1 MSINRSI
8 ILILII
14 LAGTLRLPASSF
26 STPVSYVGTEHELG
40 GTKRKPWRLKRK
52 RVKDFEPKYKRLK
65 ATLFTIFLG
74 HFGVHR
80 MYLGTDWKV
89 PLFYALTLGGGLGLL
104 PLIDLFCILF
114 TAELSVYENLNQ
126 FFMWVK

>member
-8 ILILII
+8 ILILFI

-26 STPVSYVGTEHELG
+26 STPTTEIATRHELG
-40 GTKRKPWRLKRK
+40 GKKKKPWKWKKK
-52 RVKDFEPKYKRLK
+52 RVKEFEPKHKRLK
-65 ATLFTIFLG
+65 AVMFTIFLG

-89 PLFYALTLGGGLGLL
+89 PLFYALTLGGGLGLI
-104 PLIDLFCILF
+104 PLIDLFCIL
-114 TAELSVYENLNQ
+114 TAADISVYENLNQ